1 MKKDI
6 YRIVRQLDYTL
17 SDNEIEIRAENS
29 LEAIKQNRYDFSTYT
44 KKTFTQVNKK
54 RQIYNFEKMTVE
66 NILCLFLKKRMD
78 QVFKIRY
85 ASRGKIINSLFNT
98 LPVIKD
104 LNDFVI
110 IRADFKSFFDSVLTM
125 HVYEKYIK
133 RSLLTRNDKEILK
146 KYIEQF
152 KYCYAGLCLS
162 NGMAEIVCQDFD
174 KHIIARLEKYG
185 IVFYERY
192 IDDILIILNS
202 HISCAGFLQLVEDV
216 IQIVFANCPVKLN
229 QSNNKFTYISRRS
242 LQAIQKFDFLG
253 YEYNLKYNNNNK
265 IKFTFGITL
274 KKRNKYKNIIE
285 QAFIAFK
292 RDRNEELF
300 RQRLKIYSAR
310 VVIARSLGENKLE
323 WLTRGVVA
331 NYNELR
337 YHIDELDRQTEEFFK
352 KAYIQLL
359 DKHRIIC
366 PYFLKQSDDEESIYN
381 MYSTLSRNRSIVFEK
396 NIGVKRK
403 DLVNWIKKIQTGYL
417 DTNKSYYRIVV
428 EYLELLKIE

>member
-1 MKKDI
+1 MRKDI

-17 SDNEIEIRAENS
+17 SDNEIEIIAESS
-29 LEAIKQNRYDFSTYT
+29 LEEIKQSRYDFATYT

-54 RQIYNFEKMTVE
+54 RQIYNFKKMTVE
-66 NILCLFLKKRMD
+66 NILCHYLKKQMD

-110 IRADFKSFFDSVLTM
+110 IRADFKSFFDSVLTN

-133 RSLLTRNDKEILK
+133 RSLLSRNDKEILK
-146 KYIEQF
+146 NYIEQF
-152 KYCYAGLCLS
+152 KYCHAGLCLS

-192 IDDILIILNS
+192 VDDILVILNS
-202 HISCAGFLQLVEDV
+202 YISQISFLQLVDDV
-216 IQIVFANCPVKLN
+216 IQEVFANCPVKLN
-229 QSNNKFTYISRRS
+229 QSNDKFTYISRRS
-242 LQAIQKFDFLG
+242 LQAFQEFDFLG
-253 YEYNLKYNNNNK
+253 YKYNIRYSNDK
-265 IKFTFGITL
+265 IKFTFGITQ

-310 VVIARSLGENKLE
+310 VVIARGLGENKLE
-323 WLTRGVVA
+323 WLTKGVVA

-337 YHIDELDRQTEEFFK
+337 YHIDELDSQTEDFFK
-352 KAYIQLL
+352 KTYIQLL
-359 DKHRIIC
+359 NKHRINC
-366 PYFLKQSDDEESIYN
+366 PHFLKNSDCEESIYN
-381 MYSTLSRNRSIVFEK
+381 MYSTLRRNRSIVFEK

-403 DLVNWIKKIQTGYL
+403 DLLNWIKKIQLGYL
-417 DTNKSYYRIVV
+417 DANKSYYRIVV